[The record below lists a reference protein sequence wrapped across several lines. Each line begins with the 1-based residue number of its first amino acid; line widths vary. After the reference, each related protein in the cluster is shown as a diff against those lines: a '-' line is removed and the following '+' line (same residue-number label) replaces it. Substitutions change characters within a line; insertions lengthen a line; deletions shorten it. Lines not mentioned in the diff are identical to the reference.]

1 MLLKRISCCLYVYVC
16 RVSVSMYMRMCLF
29 VCFCL
34 FVCLFVYVIFVTV
47 CVCVCRVHFLF
58 VTLLWI
64 EKQLNTKGAEKRIY
78 SIQRVFHIFPVVVE
92 VQKQK

>member
-1 MLLKRISCCLYVYVC
+1 MSMCVVYLCLCICACAY
-16 RVSVSMYMRMCLF
+16 
-29 VCFCL
+29 L